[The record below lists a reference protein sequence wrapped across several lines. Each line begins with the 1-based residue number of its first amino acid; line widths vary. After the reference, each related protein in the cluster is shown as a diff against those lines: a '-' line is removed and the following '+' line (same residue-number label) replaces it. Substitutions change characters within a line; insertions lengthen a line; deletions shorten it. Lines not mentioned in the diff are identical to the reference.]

1 MSSPRVYNM
10 EYFDE
15 NGFLQYNDMP
25 KNVKIAT
32 FLLEKMPKGW
42 EGATNVFEVKA
53 GAIIIE
59 HKKIHINLILGL
71 H

>member
-1 MSSPRVYNM
+1 M

-42 EGATNVFEVKA
+42 EVATNVFEVKA

-59 HKKIHINLILGL
+59 HKKIHINLILEL

>member
-15 NGFLQYNDMP
+15 NGFLQYNGMP
-25 KNVKIAT
+25 ENVKIAT

-42 EGATNVFEVKA
+42 EVATD
-53 GAIIIE
+53 
-59 HKKIHINLILGL
+59 ILKSRQVQ
-71 H
+71 

>member
-1 MSSPRVYNM
+1 M

-15 NGFLQYNDMP
+15 NGFLQYNGMP
-25 KNVKIAT
+25 KNAKMAT
-32 FLLEKMPKGW
+32 FLLEKMPKSW
-42 EGATNVFEVKA
+42 EVATNVFEVKA

-59 HKKIHINLILGL
+59 HKKIQIYLILGL

>member
-15 NGFLQYNDMP
+15 NGFLQYNGLP
-25 KNVKIAT
+25 KNIKIAT

-42 EGATNVFEVKA
+42 EVATNVFEVKA